1 MNVTRVTDGTR
12 ATRRQDDRCLRH
24 LDARNG
30 KRNKSQEAPGA
41 FSFKYWSLA
50 KTSSSSLAG
59 LHGFGRV
66 ELFCFQCFKSLAAG
80 SSRFP
85 SSPIRSPI
93 FLVTL
98 YPHLSWPFCLFLSSS
113 LPMFCL
119 SRFRLVLSPVC
130 YRFCSLRFGWSWWW
144 VVESSFVIVNAFLSV
159 GFKVHFFLSVFLRS
173 FWICVVKVL
182 LVTDLLIVVMKRWMC
197 YGKST

>member
-66 ELFCFQCFKSLAAG
+66 ELSVSNVSRALLLAPVVFPPLPSALPYSLSHCIPTSPDHFV
-80 SSRFP
+80 SSSDPLFP
-85 SSPIRSPI
+85 CSA
-93 FLVTL
+93 FLVFFSYFPQCVTVFVRFAL
-98 YPHLSWPFCLFLSSS
+98 DEADGGWWRALLWLWMPFYLWVSKFVSSS
-113 LPMFCL
+113 LFFFVR
-119 SRFRLVLSPVC
+119 SGFVL
-130 YRFCSLRFGWSWWW
+130 
-144 VVESSFVIVNAFLSV
+144 
-159 GFKVHFFLSVFLRS
+159 
-173 FWICVVKVL
+173 
-182 LVTDLLIVVMKRWMC
+182 
-197 YGKST
+197 

>member
-59 LHGFGRV
+59 LHGFGIGLSFLFPMFQEPCCWLQSFSLLSHPLSHIPCHIVSPPLLTILSLPQFHSSHVLPFSFSSRTFPSV
-66 ELFCFQCFKSLAAG
+66 LPFLFASLWMKLMVGGGELFCDCE
-80 SSRFP
+80 
-85 SSPIRSPI
+85 
-93 FLVTL
+93 
-98 YPHLSWPFCLFLSSS
+98 CLFICGFQSSF
-113 LPMFCL
+113 LPLF
-119 SRFRLVLSPVC
+119 F
-130 YRFCSLRFGWSWWW
+130 
-144 VVESSFVIVNAFLSV
+144 SSFVLDLCCKSASCNWFTNSCNEEMDM
-159 GFKVHFFLSVFLRS
+159 LR
-173 FWICVVKVL
+173 
-182 LVTDLLIVVMKRWMC
+182 
-197 YGKST
+197 